1 MMGKN
6 NTKWIVIILL
16 LLWAIYALWPTY
28 RFNTLSQKEREKL
41 ENKGKLASIQHRAIR
56 LGLDLKGGM
65 HLTLE
70 VDFPYLVEQLAKNK
84 DPQFETILNEVRKEL
99 NISTEDFLTI
109 LERKFKEHNVPLNK
123 YWGQRGESD
132 GKILSFLD
140 KEGKKAITRSM
151 QILTNRID
159 QFGVS
164 EPSITKMG
172 SRRILVELPGIEKPE
187 QARNLIKSTALLEFK
202 LLKDPEV
209 FSNTIKKIDRALA
222 KEMGVSMAEE
232 DTTKKKET
240 AKQKESKDKVVSV
253 SELFGEQGVTSN
265 DTSGK
270 AKSDTS
276 ILVDERIFKKN
287 PFIALLRSAGGGARE
302 VSVPVENIAA
312 VNRILARED
321 IKKLMP
327 PDAEMLWSSE
337 TFRIGD
343 KQYKELFLVKKDA
356 ELTGKYLTD
365 AKVNI
370 GQGVQNAGRPVV
382 NFTLNRRG
390 GRIIGRVSKANIN
403 RRLAIVLDNKVVS
416 APRIQSQLGMSSQIT
431 GIPTMDEAKMIAIVL
446 RAGALPT
453 PVKITQET
461 TVGPTLG
468 KDSIKRGSYSTIL
481 GFLLVIIFMVFYYK
495 MSGIIADVALVLNLL
510 ILAAVLAQFRFTLT
524 LPGMAGIVLTIGMA
538 VDANVLVFERIRE
551 ELNVGKTVKAAI
563 DAGYS
568 RAFRTIFDAN
578 LTTLMTAIVLY
589 QFGTGPI
596 RGFAVTLSIGIVV
609 SMFTALFVTRVIFNT
624 ITSRRTLKKL
634 SI

>member
-1 MMGKN
+1 MGKN
-6 NTKWIVIILL
+6 NTKWVFITVL

-28 RFNTLSQKEREKL
+28 RFNTLSPEDKAKL
-41 ENKGKLASIQHRAIR
+41 EQKGKLNSIQHKAIR

-70 VDFPYLVEQLAKNK
+70 VDFPYLVEQLARNK
-84 DPQFETILNEVRKEL
+84 DNEFETILNEIREEL
-99 NISTEDFLTI
+99 NVSTEDFLSI
-109 LERKFKEHNVPLNK
+109 LERTFKKHNVPLNK

-132 GKILSFLD
+132 RKILAYLD

-164 EPSITKMG
+164 EPSISKMG

-187 QARNLIKSTALLEFK
+187 QARDLIKSTALLEFK

-209 FSNTIKKIDRALA
+209 FSSTIKRIDREMA
-222 KEMGVSMAEE
+222 KNMGVPAAAPE
-232 DTTKKKET
+232 DTTKKDQKTEGP
-240 AKQKESKDKVVSV
+240 KESKDKVISV
-253 SELFGEQGVTSN
+253 SELFGEEDVTSK
-265 DTSGK
+265 DTAT

-276 ILVDERIFKKN
+276 ILVDEQIFKKN
-287 PFIALLRSAGGGARE
+287 PFLALLRSAGRGARE

-321 IKKLMP
+321 IKTLIP
-327 PDAEMLWSSE
+327 PDAEFLWSSE
-337 TFRIGD
+337 TFKIGD

-431 GIPTMDEAKMIAIVL
+431 GIPTMEEAKMIAIVL

-468 KDSIKRGSYSTIL
+468 RDSIKKGAWSAFI
-481 GFLLVIIFMVFYYK
+481 GFAIVIIFMLFYYK
-495 MSGIIADVALVLNLL
+495 MSGFIADIALILNLL
-510 ILAAVLAQFRFTLT
+510 LLAAVLAQFRFTLT
-524 LPGMAGIVLTIGMA
+524 LPGVAGIVLTIGMA

-551 ELNVGKTVKAAI
+551 ELNVGKTVRAAI

-596 RGFAVTLSIGIVV
+596 KGFAVTLSIGIVV

-624 ITSRRTLKKL
+624 ITSHRTLKKL

>member
-222 KEMGVSMAEE
+222 KEMGVS
-232 DTTKKKET
+232 
-240 AKQKESKDKVVSV
+240 
-253 SELFGEQGVTSN
+253 
-265 DTSGK
+265 
-270 AKSDTS
+270 
-276 ILVDERIFKKN
+276 
-287 PFIALLRSAGGGARE
+287 
-302 VSVPVENIAA
+302 
-312 VNRILARED
+312 
-321 IKKLMP
+321 
-327 PDAEMLWSSE
+327 
-337 TFRIGD
+337 
-343 KQYKELFLVKKDA
+343 
-356 ELTGKYLTD
+356 
-365 AKVNI
+365 
-370 GQGVQNAGRPVV
+370 
-382 NFTLNRRG
+382 
-390 GRIIGRVSKANIN
+390 
-403 RRLAIVLDNKVVS
+403 
-416 APRIQSQLGMSSQIT
+416 
-431 GIPTMDEAKMIAIVL
+431 
-446 RAGALPT
+446 
-453 PVKITQET
+453 
-461 TVGPTLG
+461 
-468 KDSIKRGSYSTIL
+468 
-481 GFLLVIIFMVFYYK
+481 
-495 MSGIIADVALVLNLL
+495 
-510 ILAAVLAQFRFTLT
+510 
-524 LPGMAGIVLTIGMA
+524 
-538 VDANVLVFERIRE
+538 
-551 ELNVGKTVKAAI
+551 
-563 DAGYS
+563 
-568 RAFRTIFDAN
+568 
-578 LTTLMTAIVLY
+578 
-589 QFGTGPI
+589 
-596 RGFAVTLSIGIVV
+596 
-609 SMFTALFVTRVIFNT
+609 
-624 ITSRRTLKKL
+624 
-634 SI
+634 

>member
-6 NTKWIVIILL
+6 NAKWVFIALL
-16 LLWAIYALWPTY
+16 LLWTIYALWPTY
-28 RFNTLSQKEREKL
+28 RYNTLTKKDKARMEQQ
-41 ENKGKLASIQHRAIR
+41 GKLNSIQHRAIR

-84 DPQFETILNEVRKEL
+84 DTEFETILNEIRKEL
-99 NISTEDFLTI
+99 NVSTEDFLTI
-109 LERKFKEHNVPLNK
+109 LERKFTEHSAPLNR

-132 GKILSFLD
+132 RKILSYLD
-140 KEGKKAITRSM
+140 KEGKKAINRSM

-164 EPSITKMG
+164 EPSISKMG

-187 QARNLIKSTALLEFK
+187 QARELIKSTALLEFK
-202 LLKDPEV
+202 LLKDPDV
-209 FSNTIKKIDRALA
+209 FSNTIKKIDNRMARN
-222 KEMGVSMAEE
+222 MGVSSAVPE
-232 DTTKKKET
+232 DTTKKKKAE
-240 AKQKESKDKVVSV
+240 KPKESKDKVVSV
-253 SELFGEQGVTSN
+253 SELFGEEDVVSK
-265 DTSGK
+265 DTSI
-270 AKSDTS
+270 ARSDTS
-276 ILVDERIFKKN
+276 ILVDEQIFKKN
-287 PFIALLRSAGGGARE
+287 PFLALLRSARGGARE

-312 VNRILARED
+312 VNRILARDD
-321 IKKLMP
+321 IKSLIP
-327 PDAEMLWSSE
+327 PDAEFLWSSE
-337 TFRIGD
+337 AYKIGD
-343 KQYKELFLVKKDA
+343 KQYRELFLIKKDA

-382 NFTLNRRG
+382 SFTLNRRG

-403 RRLAIVLDNKVVS
+403 RRLSIVLDNKVVS
-416 APRIQSQLGMSSQIT
+416 APTIQGQLGMSSQIT
-431 GIPTMDEAKMIAIVL
+431 GIPTMEEAKMIAIVL

-468 KDSIKRGSYSTIL
+468 RDSIKKGAWSALL
-481 GFLLVIIFMVFYYK
+481 GFALVIIFMLFYYK
-495 MSGIIADVALVLNLL
+495 MSGLIANTALILNLL
-510 ILAAVLAQFRFTLT
+510 LLASVLAQFRFTLT

-551 ELNVGKTVKAAI
+551 ELKVGKTVRAAI

-596 RGFAVTLSIGIVV
+596 KGFAVTLSIGIVV

-624 ITSRRTLKKL
+624 LTAHRTLKKL